1 MRVSA
6 TNKITGEVVDM
17 PADNLDQIMTAWQL
31 AQQLEKMAKD
41 LKDQLKPEVERFA
54 EDGSSE
60 EINSLRFKVISIQ
73 RYDYDKTVMRQVLDE
88 DVFDLLLKPDK
99 TAVDNYLK
107 ENLEQLG
114 DISTELRKT
123 MVEVGKPYKVIK
135 LEKLK
140 FDGDKK

>member
-1 MRVSA
+1 
-6 TNKITGEVVDM
+6 M

-41 LKDQLKPEVERFA
+41 LKDQLKPKVERYA
-54 EDGSSE
+54 ETGASE
-60 EINSLRFKVISIQ
+60 DINNLRFKIISTQ
-73 RYDYDKTVMRQVLDE
+73 RYNYDKAIMRQVLDE

-123 MVEVGKPYKVIK
+123 MVEVGKPYQVIK

>member
-1 MRVSA
+1 MRVST

-17 PADNLDQIMTAWQL
+17 PADNLEQIMTAWQL

-41 LKDQLKPEVERFA
+41 LKDQLKPKVERYA
-54 EDGSSE
+54 ETGASE
-60 EINSLRFKVISIQ
+60 DINNLRFKIISTQ
-73 RYDYDKTVMRQVLDE
+73 RYNYDKAIMRQVLDE

-123 MVEVGKPYKVIK
+123 MVEVGKPYQVIK

>member
-1 MRVSA
+1 MRVST

-41 LKDQLKPEVERFA
+41 LKDQLKPKVERYA
-54 EDGSSE
+54 ETGASE
-60 EINSLRFKVISIQ
+60 DINNLRFKIISTQ
-73 RYDYDKTVMRQVLDE
+73 RYNYDKAIMRQVLDE

-123 MVEVGKPYKVIK
+123 MVEVGKPYQVIK

>member
-1 MRVSA
+1 MRVST

-17 PADNLDQIMTAWQL
+17 PADNLEQIMTAWQL

-41 LKDQLKPEVERFA
+41 LKDQLKPKVERYA
-54 EDGSSE
+54 ETGASE
-60 EINSLRFKVISIQ
+60 DINNLRFKIISTQ
-73 RYDYDKTVMRQVLDE
+73 RYNYDKAIMRQVLDE
-88 DVFDLLLKPDK
+88 DVFDILIKPDK

-123 MVEVGKPYKVIK
+123 MVEVGKPYQVIK